1 MKTNDFKL
9 GLFVLGGT
17 GLFLAAIFIFEGTRL
32 FEGKIV
38 AETYVSGNVEG
49 LKPGAQVTLRGVPV
63 GEVSRI
69 NFTWNVYRHP
79 EPRYVYVEFTI
90 HKDVSVV
97 ASGRRLDESIQE
109 EVRQGL
115 RARVKSEGLAGAT
128 ILALDY
134 VDNPADHPPP
144 SISWTPRN
152 LYIPSAPSQ
161 MSEVLTSLETTMRNV
176 KQLNFQQLATT
187 LEGDLASAQK
197 LLNHL
202 DQVNLGAIG
211 TNAEVVINQFGRIE
225 QNVDGL
231 VTDLRGVSTRLE
243 AFVGSAP
250 ANQNLQEI
258 AAHTDTLVNRLDEV
272 VSHLDRLAAN
282 VDSASLNEALEHAR
296 RATADLEQA
305 ARQFKQYPAG
315 AIFGRPPPPAKS
327 VERTGK

>member
-1 MKTNDFKL
+1 
-9 GLFVLGGT
+9 VGT
-17 GLFLAAIFIFEGTRL
+17 GLFLAAIFIFEGSRL

-49 LKPGAQVTLRGVPV
+49 LKTGAQVTLRGVPV

-69 NFTWNVYRHP
+69 NFTWNVYRQP
-79 EPRYVYVEFTI
+79 EPRYVYVEFII

-97 ASGRRLDESIQE
+97 ASGARLDQAIQE

-134 VDNPADHPPP
+134 VNDPADYPLP
-144 SISWTPRN
+144 SIPWRPRN

-187 LEGDLASAQK
+187 LEADLGSAQR
-197 LLNHL
+197 LLDHL

-211 TNAEVVINQFGRIE
+211 TNADVVIKQFGRVE

-231 VTDLRGVSTRLE
+231 VTDLRGVSARLD
-243 AFVGSAP
+243 AFVGTTP
-250 ANQNLQEI
+250 KNQNLQEI
-258 AAHTDTLVNRLDEV
+258 AAHTDTLVNRLGEV
-272 VSHLDRLAAN
+272 VGHLDRLAAN

-327 VERTGK
+327 VEGTGK